1 MDSTGIISEIKRFAT
16 HDGPGIRTAVFLKG
30 CALNCKWC
38 SNPETKELNPQL
50 YFIPKRCKGYGSCIN
65 ACPEKIISSDIEN
78 KFNREKCTS
87 CMICAEECI
96 YGAFQQ
102 IGKEYTIDEIIREIK
117 KDLSF
122 YGNDGGV
129 TLSGG
134 EPLFQHEFSISI
146 LKKCKEEGINTV
158 LDTSGYAA
166 PEIMIEASKYT
177 DLFLYDIKHMNSEK
191 HKKETGVDN
200 KIILENLSAISGK
213 ASIRISLPLI
223 PGFNDNDKNIEETA
237 RFAKSLNIN
246 FIDIN
251 PFHNLGADK
260 YCYLGIANPSK
271 DYKLMGKE
279 DILRVK
285 KIIETFGIK
294 TTIGRMM

>member
-1 MDSTGIISEIKRFAT
+1 MGRTGIVSEIKRFAT

-65 ACPEKIISSDIEN
+65 ACPKKIISFDIEN
-78 KFNREKCTS
+78 KFNREKCTL
-87 CMICAEECI
+87 CMICTEECI
-96 YGAFQQ
+96 YSAFQQ

-129 TLSGG
+129 TLCGG
-134 EPLFQHEFSISI
+134 EPLFQHKFSISI

-166 PEIMIEASKYT
+166 PEIMIEAAKYT

-191 HKKETGVDN
+191 HKNETGVDN

-223 PGFNDNDKNIEETA
+223 PGFNDDDKNIEETS
-237 RFAKSLNIN
+237 RFANSLNIK

-260 YCYLGIANPSK
+260 YSYLGIPNPSK

-285 KIIETFGIK
+285 KIIETFGIA
-294 TTIGRMM
+294 TTVGRMM